1 MLKHYSCDDFFHGIH
16 FLMLCSYSKI
26 KRSTNYSV
34 HCIHVQIAFITVC
47 MVERSSTNTIII
59 IIILFDMDFLQS
71 NGH

>member
-26 KRSTNYSV
+26 KSTNYSV
-34 HCIHVQIAFITVC
+34 HCIHVQISFITVC